1 MNGASDERCGAANG
15 PMTCHRPAGHD
26 GEHIDSDRYVP
37 GKSASARWE
46 NTEEPYRLDFSKM
59 GGLPTLGAAVEDLIQ
74 DYISSLSSGLPT
86 SEGMILAIMNLAA
99 MIQLDPGALGLLDE
113 AVKQAGAEGRITSET
128 WGYLVGRSPIDAI
141 EAHDDVTFTETY
153 LQFPGESEERRIHIA
168 HNSQAQITYAAESV
182 RELVMK
188 EYAGRGDEWESFPIK

>member
-1 MNGASDERCGAANG
+1 MSGDLCGNIHEGFGCIRPLAHKGRHGVNGSACDERSI
-15 PMTCHRPAGHD
+15 T
-26 GEHIDSDRYVP
+26 
-37 GKSASARWE
+37 WE
-46 NTEEPYRLDFSKM
+46 NTDEPYSLDFSKM

-74 DYISSLSSGLPT
+74 DYVSSLGIGLPT

-99 MIQLDPGALGLLDE
+99 MVDLDPDVLGEIDK
-113 AVKQAGAEGRITSET
+113 AVMRAGAEGRIVGET
-128 WGYLVGRSPIDAI
+128 WGYLVGRSPLDAI

-153 LQFPGESEERRIHIA
+153 LQFPRESEERRIHIA

-188 EYAGRGDEWESFPIK
+188 EYAGHGDEWESFPIK